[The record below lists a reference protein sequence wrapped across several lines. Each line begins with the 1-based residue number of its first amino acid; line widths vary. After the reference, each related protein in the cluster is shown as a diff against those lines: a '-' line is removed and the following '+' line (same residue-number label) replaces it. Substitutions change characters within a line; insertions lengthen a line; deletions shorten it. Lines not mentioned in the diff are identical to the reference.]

1 MRPHKL
7 KISAFLSYGGEEVI
21 DFDEL
26 SSAGGLFL
34 IHGRTGAGKTSIL
47 DALSYAIYGQ
57 LPGSRKDVAK
67 SYRSDFAKDE
77 TITFVELEL
86 TVGGKRL
93 KVYRKPDEE
102 FTPQDGGKVKK
113 RKAATKLVE
122 IIDGNEVPIAEGASE
137 ANVELERMM
146 GMKADQFFKLIL
158 LPQGDFAQFLR
169 SSSIERAKILNALF
183 KDEVK
188 LFKEI
193 MVYFKQRLENVNKSL
208 DDAQHSV
215 DLQQQSIETAFDTL
229 YPNRDYDLDSDI
241 PADANSAKAYL
252 ELLTEGL
259 SVAQARLA
267 ETEKERTEALALSIA
282 AENAFNASAKVRDA
296 RNALESAE
304 KSLAEWREKNI
315 ETVAAKVKNEK
326 VSEELSA
333 LVSNLE
339 RAITKGEESNKKFE
353 NLINAR
359 NSVIELTARN
369 TTSQGDLVTHKVV
382 IAENAEAIRALKEK
396 VSKAS
401 NPEAEQEKANSAL
414 KDLNTTLDKVK
425 ASRKVAGEIKTLTD
439 ELTELQAV
447 EKLKEAEYQNLSY
460 IFESEQASVLAAKLT
475 KGGACP
481 VCGSTEHPH
490 PAKNEGSTTK
500 DKVKKA
506 EDAAKKAGTAVTEKM
521 GELKAKNEKLNE
533 FTDVKDLNQKEVE
546 DQIAEIRNKLDA
558 LAAQAAELVS
568 DQEKLAVLE
577 EEQSK
582 GQEKLITLTAAAATT
597 AEALEGSVNNVAT
610 LEKALEIEAGAEIKL
625 VDVDKPAQEISRL
638 IGLKKAFEPLLENF
652 VKAKA
657 ARETL
662 DDVSNDE
669 IPDHLAAK
677 QEHMAAEA
685 RCEAAKKKVDRLL
698 SLQMQLKSIEKS
710 LKAAE
715 KNLGNST
722 VESGKY
728 ARLSMHINGLTGER
742 VTLEQFYLGH
752 RLQQILVY
760 ANERLQEMTQGQFTL
775 QPNPNKKGA
784 GQNYLAI
791 SVFDAWNQG
800 TRDASTLSGG
810 ETFTASLALAFGLA
824 DVVSGEAGGKTLESL
839 FIDEGFGTLDPTYLE
854 KVMQSLYA
862 LRESGRMVGLISHV
876 EEMKQRIPMQLEVTK
891 ESNAGAHVRIFE
903 AIS

>member
-7 KISAFLSYGGEEVI
+7 KISAFLAYGGEEVV

-47 DALSYAIYGQ
+47 DAMSYAIYGQ
-57 LPGSRKDVAK
+57 LPGTRKDVAR

-77 TITFVELEL
+77 AITFVELEL
-86 TVGGKRL
+86 SVGGKRL

-102 FTPQDGGKVKK
+102 FIPQEGGKAKK
-113 RKAATKLVE
+113 RKAAVKLVE
-122 IIDGNEVPIAEGASE
+122 MIDGAEVQLADGAAE
-137 ANVELERMM
+137 ANVELERLM

-193 MVYFKQRLENVNKSL
+193 MDHFKRKLEKANESL
-208 DDAQHSV
+208 EEAQHSV
-215 DLQQQSIETAFDTL
+215 DLQQQSIETAFDPL
-229 YPNRDYDLDSDI
+229 YPDMDYDLENDV
-241 PADANSAKAYL
+241 PVNAASAKAYL
-252 ELLTEGL
+252 ELLLEEIN
-259 SVAQARLA
+259 VAQVRLKQS
-267 ETEKERTEALALSIA
+267 EDEKGAALALSVA

-296 RNALESAE
+296 RSRLESAE
-304 KSLAEWREKNI
+304 KSISDWRATHKD
-315 ETVAAKVKNEK
+315 TVALKIKDESVAEF
-326 VSEELSA
+326 
-333 LVSNLE
+333 LVVLVRDLE
-339 RAITKGEESNKKFE
+339 RAITVGEESNKKFE
-353 NLINAR
+353 DLIQAR
-359 NSVIELTARN
+359 ESVIQSTTKNITA
-369 TTSQGDLVTHKVV
+369 QKKLEVHKAI
-382 IAENAEAIRALKEK
+382 IAESTEEIKALREK
-396 VSKAS
+396 VSKAK
-401 NPEAEQEKANSAL
+401 NPEAEHERVNSAL
-414 KDLNTTLDKVK
+414 KDIKATLERVKVSEK
-425 ASRKVAGEIKTLTD
+425 LAEEVKTLSGD
-439 ELTELQAV
+439 LAKLLEE
-447 EKLKEAEYQNLSY
+447 EKLKEDEYQDLSH
-460 IFESEQASVLAAKLT
+460 IFDSAQASVIAAKLT

-490 PAKNEGSTTK
+490 PAKSEASTTK
-500 DKVKKA
+500 EKLKKA
-506 EDAAKKAGTAVTEKM
+506 EDAAKKAGKAVTEKQ
-521 GELKAKNEKLNE
+521 GELKAKTEKLDEYADVRKLKEKVLEGKLEVIKNE
-533 FTDVKDLNQKEVE
+533 LNSLSVQATELVLTQVALKELE
-546 DQIAEIRNKLDA
+546 GEQIADQSTLLSLTA
-558 LAAQAAELVS
+558 TAATAAQA
-568 DQEKLAVLE
+568 
-577 EEQSK
+577 
-582 GQEKLITLTAAAATT
+582 
-597 AEALEGSVNNVAT
+597 LEGAVKTVAT
-610 LEKALEIEAGAEIKL
+610 LEKALKLEAGIDIELI
-625 VDVDKPAQEISRL
+625 DVDKPAKEISR
-638 IGLKKAFEPLLENF
+638 INGLKKVFEPLLAN
-652 VKAKA
+652 VATANA
-657 ARETL
+657 ALGAL
-662 DDVSNDE
+662 DDGSKED
-669 IPDHLAAK
+669 IPDHVAAK
-677 QEHMAAEA
+677 QDQLAAEA
-685 RCEAAKKKVDRLL
+685 RYEVAKETADRLNA
-698 SLQMQLKSIEKS
+698 LQKQLKSIEK
-710 LKAAE
+710 LLRGAE
-715 KNLGNST
+715 KNLEIST
-722 VESGKY
+722 AESGKY
-728 ARLSMHINGLTGER
+728 ARLSMHINGQTGER

-854 KVMQSLYA
+854 KVMQSLYT

-891 ESNAGAHVRIFE
+891 ESNYGAHVRIFE